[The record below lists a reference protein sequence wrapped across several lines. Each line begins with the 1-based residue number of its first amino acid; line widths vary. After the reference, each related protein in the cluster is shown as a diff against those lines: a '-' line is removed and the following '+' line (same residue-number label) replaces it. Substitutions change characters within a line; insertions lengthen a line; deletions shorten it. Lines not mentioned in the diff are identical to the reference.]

1 MCVCTWN
8 MCVLR
13 PWTQLKA
20 SSSVSSIS
28 TFVSFFSLEK
38 KRTPRF
44 CFIIMFMCIK
54 RWSTACLTAKRT
66 AGGAGATGCR
76 TSSRP
81 SSQSGSERRRPGP
94 SSAPAGSGHRRWAAP
109 RRCPSRPETRRSC
122 SGARS
127 PDGRSSTRNACGRE
141 SQRIAAETV
150 DGVESHTRSIWVLVD
165 EKWETLKGESN

>member
-1 MCVCTWN
+1 MCVHMKYVCAETMN
-8 MCVLR
+8 SAESVIIRVFDQHLCVLLQPR
-13 PWTQLKA
+13 KGKNA
-20 SSSVSSIS
+20 
-28 TFVSFFSLEK
+28 TFLFSHHV
-38 KRTPRF
+38 
-44 CFIIMFMCIK
+44 CMK

-109 RRCPSRPETRRSC
+109 RRCPSRPETRHSC

-141 SQRIAAETV
+141 SHWIVAETV
-150 DGVESHTRSIWVLVD
+150 DGVKSHTSSIWILVD
-165 EKWETLKGESN
+165 EKWVTLKRDFN